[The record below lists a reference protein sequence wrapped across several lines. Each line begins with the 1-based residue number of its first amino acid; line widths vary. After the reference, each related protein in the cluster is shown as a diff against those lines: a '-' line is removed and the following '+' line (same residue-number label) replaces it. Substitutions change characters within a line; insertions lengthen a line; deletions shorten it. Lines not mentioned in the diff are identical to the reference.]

1 MRTRSEHVFAWFAPA
16 VPCEGGELALEDGK
30 GFDCVDEG
38 GGVSVPD
45 VYVADYDCEVRVVS
59 RIMFE

>member
-1 MRTRSEHVFAWFAPA
+1 M
-16 VPCEGGELALEDGK
+16 EDGK

-45 VYVADYDCEVRVVS
+45 VDVADYDVDRGKGKKCV
-59 RIMFE
+59 MTFEREIG